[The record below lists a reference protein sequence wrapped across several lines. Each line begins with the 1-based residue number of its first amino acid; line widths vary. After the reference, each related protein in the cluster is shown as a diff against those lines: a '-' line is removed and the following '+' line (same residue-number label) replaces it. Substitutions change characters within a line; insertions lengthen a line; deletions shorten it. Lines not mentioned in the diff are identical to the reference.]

1 MGCVGNKKQVRLD
14 STIFKFSGNFHNGT
28 TVDASM
34 INPNRCDQESMSPD
48 YLLLKSNH
56 FSVNSTMIDP
66 AKVSI
71 QTDAKINEHYKI
83 IRPFFKK
90 NPSESRESTF
100 YIVQHIQTHALY
112 LMKIK
117 KKITVSPDNYFILN
131 FDETFCSI
139 THPNIIQYQGIF
151 SDDNNFYVLS
161 EYPTGYDTTLSE
173 KLKQI
178 KTLSESQI
186 KTIVQQV
193 LHAIFYLHNIGIIN
207 RNISLDNILIN
218 MNSESDI
225 NIKIFNLDQAIE
237 DNSPVK
243 KVANVY
249 EKVGSLFYLSP
260 EALRKQFSTK
270 SDIWSLGVLMYY
282 LIYGSFPFEGES
294 VDEVY
299 TKIRERRITTD
310 ELNEMNKEVSPTA
323 CELLAKMLSLS
334 PEERLNTW
342 ECLHSPWFETEVIP
356 QDKNGLGAII
366 KCAIVILIKNI
377 YHREDFVSLKDLYSE
392 IKQKNNGV
400 FLSDVYTY
408 LSEPINR
415 RAKSGLNWN
424 KDLTYPEFCD
434 CLLTDDFLL
443 SNSNL
448 SYLFDY
454 IDKDTDNILG
464 LEDFKLLFEFN
475 YFNIDE
481 DDDIEYLLMSLEHKS
496 LVFPD
501 FKQLLYNYQKYLDYL

>member
-34 INPNRCDQESMSPD
+34 INPNRSDQESMSPD

-56 FSVNSTMIDP
+56 YSVNSTMIDP
-66 AKVSI
+66 AKVSS

-299 TKIRERRITTD
+299 TKIRERRITID

-323 CELLAKMLSLS
+323 YELLAKMLSLS
-334 PEERLNTW
+334 PEERLNAW

-377 YHREDFVSLKDLYSE
+377 YHREDFVSLKDLYNE

-434 CLLTDDFLL
+434 CLLNDDFLL
-443 SNSNL
+443 NNSNL